1 MIKKAVVVFVLFLLC
16 SSIFAV
22 AQETDSEGT
31 VVEECG
37 IGCKVWQFLF
47 GSKEARAGRAWFD
60 RSEPL
65 VGMASGW
72 ECKGSI
78 CTCYNINGC
87 IDNNFKRHPSCS
99 EDKAACTAPISA
111 MKPGDYTVQE
121 QSAPSAPD
129 SSVQTPPSSTTST
142 GEWECAG
149 NVCSC
154 PEGGCQD
161 SQGASYSSG
170 YSNVPIDLVK
180 GTTSTDKSSK
190 PAAKPTST
198 SGSKAPA
205 AKAAAKHTATTAT
218 SAEKI
223 PESRPFTDAD
233 FKDEKADQQLKG
245 KGIAGT
251 YKGKEGVFKVEGKD
265 LVFTEKGKDTK
276 EVVLNKQL
284 SETKFSPTTIKTGPS
299 INPEAKSK
307 LETALGA
314 QYKAY
319 TNPLGKDAEIFQTK
333 DGVLTMR
340 SADGKSVLRVEVD
353 PETGIGKGHRIIPSK
368 DGKTDRTEYFITQNG
383 EILATQSEN
392 KIKIGETEYALPK
405 GTSVNDLASGEV
417 IIFPGSEKKKG
428 AEAKLG
434 GHLFTLTDFDDGTQ
448 KSIDTKTKEKA
459 DLGGTVYN
467 PKDTKTCKQEQGCF
481 VPAGGTVEKIVDGKL
496 TSYWAEY
503 NYKDSFG
510 DRIGK
515 TPTIEY

>member
-1 MIKKAVVVFVLFLLC
+1 
-16 SSIFAV
+16 
-22 AQETDSEGT
+22 
-31 VVEECG
+31 
-37 IGCKVWQFLF
+37 
-47 GSKEARAGRAWFD
+47 
-60 RSEPL
+60 
-65 VGMASGW
+65 
-72 ECKGSI
+72 
-78 CTCYNINGC
+78 
-87 IDNNFKRHPSCS
+87 
-99 EDKAACTAPISA
+99 
-111 MKPGDYTVQE
+111 
-121 QSAPSAPD
+121 
-129 SSVQTPPSSTTST
+129 
-142 GEWECAG
+142 
-149 NVCSC
+149 
-154 PEGGCQD
+154 
-161 SQGASYSSG
+161 
-170 YSNVPIDLVK
+170 
-180 GTTSTDKSSK
+180 
-190 PAAKPTST
+190 

-233 FKDEKADQQLKG
+233 FKDEKVDQQLKG

-299 INPEAKSK
+299 INPEAKSQ

-515 TPTIEY
+515 TPTIEYYEPNGQFSGIRYSDGSSIFALKDKDGKYNGQFEYKSDITQGATRLISKNEKGDWVYADELLDQDQFVDGPINRVDKSSADSLHSSTQGSLATARGVFQSIYALTDEVKSYPAISNLLFGKAGWYKDFFRGQDKYF